1 MNDDIYCIG
10 LTKETCYQA
19 LGELRQ
25 FFDYQNRR
33 GLGCSIALHR
43 INNQIKEALLKED
56 QSYQ

>member
-33 GLGCSIALHR
+33 GLGSIALHR
-43 INNQIKEALLKED
+43 INNQIKEAILRED

>member
-19 LGELRQ
+19 LGALRQ

-33 GLGCSIALHR
+33 GLGSIALYR
-43 INNQIKEALLKED
+43 INNQIKEALLRED
-56 QSYQ
+56 QNYQ